1 MSDDAVLAPE
11 AESPVNPYSL
21 LEAVNDASDTV
32 NTAWLLFLGVMSY
45 LLITAAGVTHKDLL
59 LNNDIPLP
67 ILQVK
72 IDLARFFFFAPII
85 LVLFHAGVVAQMV
98 LLARKALEFDMAI
111 RLLETTERRS
121 HPLRLELHNYFFV
134 QAIAGPD
141 RSRVMSTF
149 LHGMVWLTVVFLPVL
164 ILLYIQVV
172 FLPYHDVAI
181 TTAHRVALIAD
192 IALLC
197 TIGTFLARSE
207 RSYYATFHRTARSH
221 PGTTFSTAVLFVLVS
236 LFSLFIAT
244 IPGERLDRIT
254 DIVRGRTTPAF
265 AQRAE
270 SGSVIGFVVPF
281 LRPSPDGS
289 LFGLFY
295 RNLVVTDLD
304 LVPDNSVQPGEA
316 SLNLRGRDLRY
327 ARLDR
332 TDLHQADFTGAD
344 LEGASFVSA
353 DLRNVFM
360 GCADLDS
367 LLLRED
373 RVGGKCTDARF
384 ANFAR
389 ARMNDARMAGIDGR
403 GSNFSFA
410 TLTGA
415 ELPHAQLGGADFSSA
430 HLERADLSGGV
441 TLYGGNFLTASLQ
454 GADLTSARLM
464 LADFTSAG
472 MQGAILS
479 HARLEGAI
487 LRDADLEGSDM
498 QSARLFNTDLT
509 GARIATADLR
519 GALVWRS
526 PPPMPDMQGLVDTQ
540 QLAMRSPDDLDVA
553 SIRSLIGRVA
563 DERLKSKLEDGLA
576 PLLAGKAGTGWSE
589 TPDAAKWRELQGQSS
604 SAADGYKLRLTEGLV
619 RLACRALWSSGSVAV
634 GIGKRSLGP
643 AFRGDLPTYYARLK
657 GNDCAAS
664 RNMPTKFM
672 ADLGSAADIARGQ

>member
-1 MSDDAVLAPE
+1 MQEGELAPE
-11 AESPVNPYSL
+11 AEAPVNPYSL
-21 LEAVNDASDTV
+21 LEAVNSASDTV

-59 LNNDIPLP
+59 LNNEIPLP

-85 LVLFHAGVVAQMV
+85 LVLFHAGVVSQMV
-98 LLARKALEFDMAI
+98 LLARKALEFDVAI
-111 RLLETTERRS
+111 RLLESSERRS
-121 HPLRLELHNYFFV
+121 HPLRLELDNYFFV

-141 RSRVMSTF
+141 RSRVMSSF

-172 FLPYHDVAI
+172 FLPYHDVTI
-181 TTAHRVALIAD
+181 TTAHRVALFAD
-192 IALLC
+192 IVLLC

-207 RSYYATFHRTARSH
+207 NSFYRTFHRTVRSH
-221 PGTTFSTAVLFVLVS
+221 PGTTMTTAVLLVAVA
-236 LFSLFIAT
+236 LFSMFVAT

-254 DIVRGRTTPAF
+254 DLVRGRTTPAF
-265 AQRAE
+265 AQRSE
-270 SGSVIGFVVPF
+270 TGSITGFVVPF

-304 LVPDNSVQPGEA
+304 LVPDSQVQAGEA

-344 LEGASFVSA
+344 LEGASFINA

-384 ANFAR
+384 ANFSR
-389 ARMNDARMAGIDGR
+389 ARMNEAKMAGVDARGAT
-403 GSNFSFA
+403 FSFA

-415 ELPHAQLGGADFSSA
+415 ELPYAQLGGADFSSA

-464 LADFTSAG
+464 LADFTSAQL
-472 MQGAILS
+472 QGAVLS

-487 LRDADLEGSDM
+487 LRDADLEGADL
-498 QSARLFNTDLT
+498 QSSRLFSTDLS
-509 GARIATADLR
+509 GAKIASADLR
-519 GALVWRS
+519 GALVWRAAA
-526 PPPMPDMQGLVDTQ
+526 PLADPQGLADFEQ
-540 QLAMRSPDDLDVA
+540 MGLRAPDELDLG
-553 SIRSLIGRVA
+553 SIKSLIDRIADAKLKVRLEEGLQPIINGR
-563 DERLKSKLEDGLA
+563 
-576 PLLAGKAGTGWSE
+576 AGAGWAA
-589 TPDAAKWRELQGQSS
+589 TPDAQRWREMQTA
-604 SAADGYKLRLTEGLV
+604 SASMGDGYKIKLTEGLT
-619 RLACRALWSSGSVAV
+619 RLACRALHANGSVAV
-634 GIGKRSLGP
+634 GVGKRSLGP
-643 AFRGDLPTYYARLK
+643 AFKGDLPTYYARLR
-657 GNDCAAS
+657 GGDCAAS
-664 RNMPTKFM
+664 RNVPPKFLSE
-672 ADLGSAADIARGQ
+672 LGSAADIARGQ